1 MNFFTIAVSI
11 LIFGFLIVIHEF
23 GHFIA
28 ARMSKVKVLEF
39 AIGMGP
45 VLFSKQGKETLFS
58 LRAIPLGGFC
68 RMQGED
74 ESDYSEGSYNS
85 KSKLSRILILSAGA
99 AMNIIGCIILLT
111 AVFFIIGI
119 PTSTIDEVQ
128 TGYPAYEAGMVSGD
142 KILSI
147 NGEEIN
153 SWDDI
158 NLALDESR
166 ESDYGITLDR
176 EGEIIEIQLTS
187 YLDTELDRYRIGIT
201 PAREK
206 TILGSLSGGITQ
218 SYMYTRLMF
227 SAIGALIT
235 GNASTGDL
243 MGPIG
248 VVGIVGETVQYG
260 AVALLNL
267 AAIISLNLAIFNLLP
282 IPALD
287 GSRIVF
293 VLIEWIKGSPV
304 NPEKEGMVHL
314 IGFIILMALALFIAY
329 NDILRL
335 N

>member
-45 VLFSKQGKETLFS
+45 VVFSKQGSETLFT
-58 LRAIPLGGFC
+58 LRALPIGGFC
-68 RMQGED
+68 KMQGED
-74 ESDYSEGSYNS
+74 QDDYSEGSYNS

-99 AMNIIGCIILLT
+99 IMNIIGCIILLS
-111 AVFFIIGI
+111 AVFFILGV

-128 TGYPAYEAGMVSGD
+128 EGYPAFESGMMTGD
-142 KILSI
+142 EILSI
-147 NGEEIN
+147 NGENVE
-153 SWDDI
+153 SWDDV
-158 NLALDESR
+158 NLILDDSVES
-166 ESDYGITLDR
+166 EYSLVVDR
-176 EGEIIEIQLTS
+176 QGDRMRFELTS
-187 YLDTELDRYRIGIT
+187 AFDSELDRYRIGIT

-206 TILGSLSGGITQ
+206 DLLGALAGGVSQ
-218 SYMYTRLMF
+218 SYLYAKLMF
-227 SAIGALIT
+227 SAIGALIS

-243 MGPIG
+243 IGPIG
-248 VVGIVGETVQYG
+248 IVGVVGETVQYG

-287 GSRIVF
+287 GSRIIF

-304 NPEKEGMVHL
+304 DPEKEGMVHL
-314 IGFIILMALALFIAY
+314 IGFILLMALAVFIAY